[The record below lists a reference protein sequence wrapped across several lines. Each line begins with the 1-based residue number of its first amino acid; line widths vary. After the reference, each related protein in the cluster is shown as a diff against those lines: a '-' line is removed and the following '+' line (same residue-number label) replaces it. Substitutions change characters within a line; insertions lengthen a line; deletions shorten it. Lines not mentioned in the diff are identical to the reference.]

1 MLQVK
6 SPKAFNQ
13 RIYSLIK
20 DAMDIKGDLTVAPID
35 EAAQVYLTLLLL
47 ALDMSDC
54 PCTLIYAPRCV
65 LRVITI
71 VRMGVDCMDAHNICT
86 HRDQLWYT
94 DLAWGK
100 LLLMC

>member
-35 EAAQVYLTLLLL
+35 ETAQVNFDLLLYVML
-47 ALDMSDC
+47 GNRKTVA
-54 PCTLIYAPRCV
+54 AE
-65 LRVITI
+65 
-71 VRMGVDCMDAHNICT
+71 
-86 HRDQLWYT
+86 
-94 DLAWGK
+94 
-100 LLLMC
+100 